1 MDIQQDL
8 IDAYTIDM
16 EILSNKYELMVKML
30 NIQLLQSRIE
40 LLGVSELYIYG
51 GGYSGIQLY
60 RSLKN
65 LVQVLAIVDKSG
77 ALLLD
82 NSDIP
87 VINLYDF
94 QKKYIDQKVIITPML
109 HYQEIR
115 EELSSFISDDKM
127 IYLGEF
133 LGGII

>member
-8 IDAYTIDM
+8 IDAYMIDM

-30 NIQLLQSRIE
+30 NIQLLQSRIK

-77 ALLLD
+77 VLLLD

-94 QKKYIDQKVIITPML
+94 QKKYVDQKVIITPML
-109 HYQEIR
+109 YYQEIR